1 MLHQDQVE
9 QGRKLLAYLDTN
21 TSRPSQR
28 GNGYTRRKQLMA
40 NITNSPWAKL
50 MASVAL

>member
-28 GNGYTRRKQLMA
+28 GNGYTRRKQLVREHKVLPPPA
-40 NITNSPWAKL
+40 RSS
-50 MASVAL
+50 SV